1 MQSQVREIAFI
12 KVNLF
17 TSPEVADLNKALV
30 IVPSDDQRQFR
41 RLNSVIQPGLTEAEF
56 RNLFTKCRYC
66 DGIKIREAN
75 AFHHC
80 PAEVPTDSE
89 EDSAD
94 TDVLTD
100 SEGDTD
106 VPADLEEDIY

>member
-41 RLNSVIQPGLTEAEF
+41 RLNSVIQPGLTEPEF

-66 DGIKIREAN
+66 GGIKIREAN
-75 AFHHC
+75 DFHHC

-89 EDSAD
+89 ED

>member
-1 MQSQVREIAFI
+1 MREIAFI

-17 TSPEVADLNKALV
+17 TSPGAADLSNAPV

-41 RLNSVIQPGLTEAEF
+41 RLNSVIQPGLTEPEF

-66 DGIKIREAN
+66 GGIKIREAN
-75 AFHHC
+75 DFHHC
-80 PAEVPTDSE
+80 PVEVPTDSE
-89 EDSAD
+89 ED

-106 VPADLEEDIY
+106 VPADWEEDIR

>member
-1 MQSQVREIAFI
+1 VRVTLQEAPTRFA
-12 KVNLF
+12 V
-17 TSPEVADLNKALV
+17 TSRRN
-30 IVPSDDQRQFR
+30 DQRQFR

-75 AFHHC
+75 DFHHC
-80 PAEVPTDSE
+80 PAEVPIDSE
-89 EDSAD
+89 ED

>member
-1 MQSQVREIAFI
+1 MQSRVRATAFI

-17 TSPEVADLNKALV
+17 TSPDVADLSKAL
-30 IVPSDDQRQFR
+30 VPSDDQRQFR

-66 DGIKIREAN
+66 NGIKIREAN
-75 AFHHC
+75 DFHHC

-89 EDSAD
+89 ED
-94 TDVLTD
+94 TDVPTD

-106 VPADLEEDIY
+106 VPADLGEDIY